1 MPTARF
7 CRFVIVIAWLWVP
20 QSWARQ
26 TATVQQIELF
36 AYHNAPPFL
45 VNIDTNS
52 GLNADLVKALQ
63 PLVGEGYRLTLTLVS
78 RPELNQR
85 LAAHQPTI
93 VLWTHPSWYGEQASQ
108 LLWAAPLFSDR
119 DVLVGRVSEKR
130 QPFPLDGATFAAL
143 QGYSYPGL
151 NERVQA
157 KTLQRVDSSSDKENL
172 LKLADGQVDVVMI
185 TRSSFLYFA
194 KQPQFIGKF
203 HVVGQPYD
211 AYRRQILLTAHY
223 RDFLPVLQQ
232 ALATL
237 EQSSAWQERLAIYG
251 LKAD

>member
-1 MPTARF
+1 M
-7 CRFVIVIAWLWVP
+7 
-20 QSWARQ
+20 
-26 TATVQQIELF
+26 
-36 AYHNAPPFL
+36 
-45 VNIDTNS
+45 
-52 GLNADLVKALQ
+52 
-63 PLVGEGYRLTLTLVS
+63 
-78 RPELNQR
+78 
-85 LAAHQPTI
+85 
-93 VLWTHPSWYGEQASQ
+93 
-108 LLWAAPLFSDR
+108 
-119 DVLVGRVSEKR
+119 
-130 QPFPLDGATFAAL
+130 
-143 QGYSYPGL
+143 
-151 NERVQA
+151 
-157 KTLQRVDSSSDKENL
+157 QRVDSSSDKENL